1 MFAMSIGIRMLP
13 RNYSWSPILK
23 AGSVGINCKGVVRGG
38 GGDEFVR
45 YSFRLDTGINGET
58 VVTMGRRM
66 WEIEK
71 SIIDKRNVNAV
82 VLV

>member
-38 GGDEFVR
+38 EGTSIFVP
-45 YSFRLDTGINGET
+45 
-58 VVTMGRRM
+58 
-66 WEIEK
+66 
-71 SIIDKRNVNAV
+71 A
-82 VLV
+82 

>member
-1 MFAMSIGIRMLP
+1 MVADIKSWLG
-13 RNYSWSPILK
+13 RNQLQR
-23 AGSVGINCKGVVRGG
+23 GGEGG

>member
-38 GGDEFVR
+38 RGRR

-82 VLV
+82 VRV

>member
-1 MFAMSIGIRMLP
+1 MVADIK
-13 RNYSWSPILK
+13 SWL
-23 AGSVGINCKGVVRGG
+23 GGNQLQRGG
-38 GGDEFVR
+38 EGGGRGRR

-82 VLV
+82 VRV